1 MSFITIL
8 GDEGNP
14 ILFASITL
22 DDKLLLQFEYFAR
35 DENEGDYEFNHTVE
49 PEEIAKISERF
60 GLDPATP
67 ILENIKQISETGR
80 GQEFQDL
87 LTHKQIPNEFW
98 SWLNWKTQSV
108 FT

>member
-1 MSFITIL
+1 MSHTSIV

-14 ILFASITL
+14 ILYACINSEGKLFL
-22 DDKLLLQFEYFAR
+22 DFEYFAR

-49 PEEIAKISERF
+49 PEEFAKISERF

-67 ILENIKQISETGR
+67 ILENLKQISATGR

-98 SWLNWKTQSV
+98 SWLN
-108 FT
+108 